1 MLLMGAMS
9 LLRWLFV
16 MPIMLNFASDL
27 SIRSLRLPSDI
38 LEKKYLDM

>member
-1 MLLMGAMS
+1 MGAMS

-27 SIRSLRLPSDI
+27 SIRSLRSLRSPSDI
-38 LEKKYLDM
+38 VEKKY